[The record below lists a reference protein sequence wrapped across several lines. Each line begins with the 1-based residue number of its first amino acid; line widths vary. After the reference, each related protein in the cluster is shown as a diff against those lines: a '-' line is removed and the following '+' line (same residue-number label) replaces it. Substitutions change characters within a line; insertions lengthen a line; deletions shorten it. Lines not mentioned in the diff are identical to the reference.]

1 MATKITA
8 RRMHAKAMF
17 GKTARARRER
27 TRSAPTPAPL
37 EGMIAWA
44 VNDVNG
50 IENVVWTL
58 SDVKPDPSARKIEL

>member
-1 MATKITA
+1 MATKTTA
-8 RRMHAKAMF
+8 RRMFLKMN
-17 GKTARARRER
+17 GVQSRAGSRKVRPPV
-27 TRSAPTPAPL
+27 APAPL

-58 SDVKPDPSARKIEL
+58 SDIKPDPSARKIES